1 MLKPK
6 GLNQVLSGVVHPVRK
21 LENMLSPLEIRAPG
35 AFKYENGNH
44 RKGKQVH
51 KPPEESCR
59 TAFCP
64 VAAVG
69 RRAFN
74 C

>member
-51 KPPEESCR
+51 KPPEE
-59 TAFCP
+59 
-64 VAAVG
+64 
-69 RRAFN
+69 
-74 C
+74 